1 MIHSSSNPDLEPL
14 NRELAHLVECA
25 APCDGMHPLTPF
37 AWAFRAS
44 GPTPPA
50 HTVYT
55 PMLCVMA
62 QGRKQIL
69 VGDDCFIYDTEHFFL
84 ASVTVPVAGQV
95 LDATPARPC
104 LSLAIALEPALI
116 SSVIAEAGLPQL
128 KATPSQR
135 ALESC
140 RMTAPLLDAVVRL
153 ARECAARPTQTN
165 NNEFV
170 ATLALR

>member
-1 MIHSSSNPDLEPL
+1 MTASSTTRSI
-14 NRELAHLVECA
+14 
-25 APCDGMHPLTPF
+25 
-37 AWAFRAS
+37 S
-44 GPTPPA
+44 
-50 HTVYT
+50 
-55 PMLCVMA
+55 
-62 QGRKQIL
+62 
-69 VGDDCFIYDTEHFFL
+69 FL

-153 ARECAARPTQTN
+153 ARDCRRASNTDE
-165 NNEFV
+165 
-170 ATLALR
+170 